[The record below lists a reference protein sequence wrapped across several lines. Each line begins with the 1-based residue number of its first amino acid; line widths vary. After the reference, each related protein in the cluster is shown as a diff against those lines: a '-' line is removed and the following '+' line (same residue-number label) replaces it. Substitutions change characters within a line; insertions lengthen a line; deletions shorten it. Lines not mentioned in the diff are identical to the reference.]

1 MTTARRMIAFVLP
14 TALLASLSGC
24 ALIEPAV
31 SQDPPSALETCA
43 LGSVWNLDLALL
55 EEQVNAAMTADR
67 VKVTAVDA
75 QGSQSLDWSSKS
87 DLLVTTDYTLTVTA
101 EPVAGRVFV
110 VTEVHRGSAQ
120 GKAYINGDVAI
131 PRNWEN
137 DDFTLEDTA
146 TDNGVALEAVPY
158 TMPRLV
164 IDDSVGLE
172 MTCTD
177 GTLTVHPRGGDVTL
191 TYTKAGASTNG

>member
-14 TALLASLSGC
+14 ATLIVGLSGC

-43 LGSVWNLDLALL
+43 LGSTWTLDLTLL
-55 EEQVNAAMTADR
+55 EEQVNAALTGDR

-75 QGSQSLDWSSKS
+75 QGAQTLDWSSKS
-87 DLLVTTDYTLTVTA
+87 DLVITTDYTLTVTVEPAA
-101 EPVAGRVFV
+101 EQVIAI
-110 VTEVHRGSAQ
+110 TEVHRGSAQ

-131 PRNWEN
+131 PRDW
-137 DDFTLEDTA
+137 DGGDFTVEDTA
-146 TDNGVALEAVPY
+146 TNNGVALETIPY
-158 TMPRLV
+158 PMPRLV

-177 GTLTVHPRGGDVTL
+177 GTMTVHPRGGDVTL
-191 TYTKAGASTNG
+191 TYTKGEASSAG

>member
-31 SQDPPSALETCA
+31 SQDPPSAMETCA
-43 LGSVWNLDLALL
+43 LGSVWALDLTLL
-55 EEQVNAAMTADR
+55 EEQVTAALTGDR

-87 DLLVTTDYTLTVTA
+87 DLVITTDYTVTVTVEPKA
-101 EPVAGRVFV
+101 EQIIAI
-110 VTEVHRGSAQ
+110 TEVHRGSAR

-131 PRNWEN
+131 PRDWEGG
-137 DDFTLEDTA
+137 DFTLEDTA
-146 TDNGVALEAVPY
+146 TNNGEAMETVPY
-158 TMPRLV
+158 AMPRLV

-177 GTLTVHPRGGDVTL
+177 GTMTIHPRGSDVTL
-191 TYTKAGASTNG
+191 TYTKSGASTAG